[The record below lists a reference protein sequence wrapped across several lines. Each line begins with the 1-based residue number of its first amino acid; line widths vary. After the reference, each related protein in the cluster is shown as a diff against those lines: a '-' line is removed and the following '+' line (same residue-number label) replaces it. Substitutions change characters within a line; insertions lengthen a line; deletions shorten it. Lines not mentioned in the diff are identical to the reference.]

1 MCLNL
6 LFCISVKSLKIC
18 VIFFMFFSTFVN
30 TYFVV
35 LGQLFVTTISLSLF
49 IIEVILV

>member
-1 MCLNL
+1 M
-6 LFCISVKSLKIC
+6 SVKSLIIC
-18 VIFFMFFSTFVN
+18 IIIFMFFSTFVN

-35 LGQLFVTTISLSLF
+35 LGQLLAATISLTLF